1 MKYCKNHPDRIAYSV
16 CGNCRESYC
25 KECLNEGEQFLYCDR
40 KECNERFGPA
50 DLNSQT
56 ISPNKTELRGIG
68 GWLFL
73 FALQLT
79 VLTPLWSLINMVA
92 YIKEYVPI
100 IDSFPSLLAGI
111 VLDTI
116 ITTSLLGFGI
126 YCGLLI
132 FKEKPQAIMM
142 AKRYLI
148 AFLFYALLEYPIL
161 IGISGLPSEANR
173 IILSAA
179 VGQFFK
185 SAIYVI
191 IWYLYLIKSKR
202 VENTFSLYSTDDE
215 RAKKGIENYYT
226 DINESKDQDYFR
238 SEKENSNSNSKVNPE
253 YKMET
258 KFEVEQYEEIDEFY
272 LNDEE
277 RDRVFAQV
285 LGLKGRLT
293 KNEIKRIYREI
304 IEKYHP
310 DKVSHLGEEF
320 QTYALKK
327 TKDINKAYNFF
338 KKKYNII

>member
-40 KECNERFGPA
+40 KECKERFGPVN
-50 DLNSQT
+50 LNSQT

-92 YIKEYVPI
+92 YIKEFVPI
-100 IDSFPSLLAGI
+100 IDSFPSLLSGI
-111 VLDTI
+111 VVDTI

-132 FKEKPQAIMM
+132 FKQKPQAVIM

-173 IILSAA
+173 IILSEA

-191 IWYLYLIKSKR
+191 IWYSYLIKSKR
-202 VENTFSLYSTDDE
+202 VENTFSLDRRDDKRE
-215 RAKKGIENYYT
+215 KKEIGNDYN
-226 DINESKDQDYFR
+226 DINKSKDHGYY
-238 SEKENSNSNSKVNPE
+238 SNENDNSIRNSKINPE
-253 YKMET
+253 YKPET
-258 KFEVEQYEEIDEFY
+258 KFEIEQYEEIDEFY

-293 KNEIKRIYREI
+293 KNEIKLIYREL

-327 TKDINKAYNFF
+327 AKDINKAYNFF